1 MNFVLLKKKKK
12 QILLDSKYT
21 VDEVPFEEFR
31 RSNVFK
37 LTHPER
43 RTYFLQVYWFLF
55 VDFNSFFVEIH
66 FVFILNLKRLKM
78 KQRKL
83 LG

>member
-1 MNFVLLKKKKK
+1 MNFVLLKKKKKK

-55 VDFNSFFVEIH
+55 VDFNTFFCRNSFLFL
-66 FVFILNLKRLKM
+66 F
-78 KQRKL
+78 
-83 LG
+83 